1 MYKHLAL
8 LSLTV
13 VSSLAVAGPS
23 DEKPYKDGPVVTLGY
38 IRTKDGKLNDYLA
51 YLGGTYRA
59 EMEAEKKAGIILDWH
74 VYQANPHSPNDPDV
88 ILSVTYPNF
97 AAWDRTAD
105 VDAITA
111 KVEGS
116 LKASNQG
123 LSDRGSIRQIL
134 GGDYVQELILK

>member
-8 LSLTV
+8 LSLAV
-13 VSSLAVAGPS
+13 VSGLAATAAA
-23 DEKPYKDGPVVTLGY
+23 DEKPYKEGPVVTLGY
-38 IRTKDGKLNDYLA
+38 IRVKDGKLNDYIA
-51 YLGGTYRA
+51 YLAGPYRA
-59 EMEAEKKAGIILDWH
+59 EMEAEKKAGIILDYH
-74 VYQANPHSPNDPDV
+74 VYQANPHSPNDPDL
-88 ILSVTYPNF
+88 ILTTTYANF

-116 LKASNQG
+116 LKTSNQG
-123 LSDRGSIRQIL
+123 VSDRGSIRQIL